1 MKPANGNSQL
11 SELDI
16 RAELESAMAQVVK
29 YLHLYITLGIK
40 ETNQIIFS
48 LNKY

>member
-11 SELDI
+11 SELEI
-16 RAELESAMAQVVK
+16 RAQLESTLAQVVK
-29 YLHLYITLGIK
+29 YLHIYVTRGIK

>member
-16 RAELESAMAQVVK
+16 RAELESALAQVVK
-29 YLHLYITLGIK
+29 YLHIYVHRGIK
-40 ETNQIIFS
+40 ETNQIISS
-48 LNKY
+48 LN